1 MANRQNTTRN
11 SRNSTKATPL
21 PVLPSRPQGVDNQE
35 RSARKRGA
43 VLLDVALL
51 RLWAILRQ
59 QLDVEYSHWRKMKAL
74 KAPLKRKLATFA
86 RKLGD
91 ERAWA
96 KREEIHAAFERTPAG
111 KKAAREYEA
120 YNAACKI
127 SHKAARSMLL
137 KKPKTVAGAAVFS
150 IAAFYESDWAGFG
163 FRADGTAA
171 SRIVLAL
178 SRAGGLRLPISVRQ
192 MVS

>member
-1 MANRQNTTRN
+1 MAKAKNTTRN
-11 SRNSTKATPL
+11 SRKSAKATPL
-21 PVLPSRPQGVDNQE
+21 PVLPAAPNGWTIKSVPRG
-35 RSARKRGA
+35 KGA
-43 VLLDVALL
+43 VLLDAALL

-59 QLDVEYSHWRKMKAL
+59 QLDIEYSHWRKMKAL
-74 KAPLKRKLATFA
+74 KAPLEQELRASVVS
-86 RKLGD
+86 KLGD
-91 ERAWA
+91 ERRWA
-96 KREEIHAAFERTPAG
+96 RSEKIRAAFERTPAG
-111 KKAAREYEA
+111 KRAAREYEA

-127 SHKAARSMLL
+127 AHKAARAMLL

-150 IAAFYESDWAGFG
+150 IAALYENDHAGYG
-163 FRADGTAA
+163 FQMDGTAA